1 MSIAASKENTAR
13 LVALISEQSILQHQA
28 IDKTMKFT
36 QQDLI
41 AATPAAPSIGILHFH
56 EARCRLSAAFSDTD
70 KEIETERKTR
80 KEKPGT
86 RLPIGRRDRLEES
99 LYWLISAATLGY
111 LGLTVLGI

>member
-1 MSIAASKENTAR
+1 
-13 LVALISEQSILQHQA
+13 
-28 IDKTMKFT
+28 MKFT

-41 AATPAAPSIGILHFH
+41 AATPVAPSVGVINFSQ
-56 EARCRLSAAFSDTD
+56 ARCRLSAAFSDAG